1 MARRSGWARWGV
13 ALGVLI
19 VLALIAHLAGGNLHG
34 FFGKLHGR

>member
-1 MARRSGWARWGV
+1 MAKRSGWARLGI

-19 VLALIAHLAGGNLHG
+19 LLALIVHVAGRNLHG